1 MAATVLVAGVPVAE
15 VLAGSSVLLRD
26 AHTVAEADS
35 ARGLMRQLAEG
46 ETRLAVLGPALS
58 DLSLSETLR
67 RIRAAPATRR
77 VSLLVLLPAE
87 SSSEAAGQLLQ
98 DGANAVLQQ
107 PHDPLRLDAWMTRL
121 MAVPRRLDVRVP
133 VEGQVVG
140 ARRDASGGYFTGL
153 TRNVSLNGAL
163 LASPVP
169 LPVGADLDL
178 EIGLSSAY
186 PRFRAVSRVIRP
198 AREVGWPHLG
208 YGVEFVLVPPD
219 SQIALA
225 AFLSAGAPGEPAP
238 EGPQAI
244 RSTVRRGDWVY
255 EVLTPQ
261 VGPRGWQAEIRRAPR
276 DQWRPGMA
284 GPFYVVSGATA
295 EEAVGAARAFIE
307 RHG

>member
-1 MAATVLVAGVPVAE
+1 MAASVLVAGVPVAE

-26 AHTVAEADS
+26 DHTVAEADS

-46 ETRLAVLGPALS
+46 ETRLAVLGPDLP

-67 RIRAAPATRR
+67 RIRAAAVTRR
-77 VSLLVLLPAE
+77 VSLLVLLPE
-87 SSSEAAGQLLQ
+87 GSSPEAAGQLLQ
-98 DGANAVLQQ
+98 DGANAVLQR

-121 MAVPRRLDVRVP
+121 MSVPRRLEVRVP

-140 ARRDASGGYFTGL
+140 ARRDSAGGYFTGL

-178 EIGLSSAY
+178 EISLSATF
-186 PRFRAVSRVIRP
+186 PRFQAVGRVIRP
-198 AREVGWPHLG
+198 AREVAWPHLG

-219 SQIALA
+219 SQAALV
-225 AFLSAGAPGEPAP
+225 AFLAAGAPGEPV
-238 EGPQAI
+238 ESSHAI
-244 RSTVRRGDWVY
+244 RSTVRRGEWVY

-261 VGPRGWQAEIRRAPR
+261 AGPGGWQAEIRRAPR
-276 DQWRPGMA
+276 DLWRPGIA
-284 GPFYVVSGATA
+284 GPFYVVSGASA
-295 EEAVGAARAFIE
+295 DEALRAARAFVE